1 MTAYTI
7 TLSWPSL
14 ASRGRQIK
22 SRRLL
27 GSSHEVF
34 SPYSAEQFESTN
46 PGLPHPIRST
56 YRFSQPL
63 SVLLLKS
70 PCGLISYHWHSWDS
84 LYRVF
89 PSNAASYLHQTRYLL
104 KMRRI
109 YYCRH
114 KCQLRQISNFYT
126 PKGIQKK
133 DDTVTTGFN
142 ARVRSR
148 PITVLP
154 DTGGRY
160 SLELLTRSTSQCLS

>member
-1 MTAYTI
+1 MRFFLPTARSN
-7 TLSWPSL
+7 LSPQTRVYL
-14 ASRGRQIK
+14 TRY
-22 SRRLL
+22 
-27 GSSHEVF
+27 V
-34 SPYSAEQFESTN
+34 
-46 PGLPHPIRST
+46 
-56 YRFSQPL
+56 PL
-63 SVLLLKS
+63 TGFLNLIP

-114 KCQLRQISNFYT
+114 KCQLRQTSNFYT

-154 DTGGRY
+154 DTSGRY